1 METAVV
7 VPAYNE
13 RVALRRALD
22 ALRGQADEVC
32 VVVGGDD
39 GSRELAREHAAV
51 DRVFDDEREAGPA
64 AARNR
69 GARAVDADVVCF
81 TDADTVVPDGWVA
94 RHASHYH
101 DPHVVGV
108 GGPLRPLDGSR
119 RDELLFRVLSDYWY
133 RVSWP
138 FGFVQASGNNC
149 SYRRDVFLEAGGFD
163 ESMPF
168 MEDTDLSL
176 RMRERGRVVYDR
188 HAPVETLVR
197 RQRDE
202 GYAGLFARY
211 AVGYARYFVGK
222 GPREGYFRDW

>member
-1 METAVV
+1 MQTAVV

-13 RVALRRALD
+13 RATLRRALD

-51 DRVFDDEREAGPA
+51 DRVLDDDREAGPA

-81 TDADTVVPDGWVA
+81 TDADTVVPDRWVD
-94 RHASHYH
+94 RHAGHYR
-101 DPHVVGV
+101 DRRVVGV

-119 RDELLFRVLSDYWY
+119 RDAILFRLLSDYWY

-138 FGFVQASGNNC
+138 LGFVQASGNNC
-149 SYRRDVFLEAGGFD
+149 SYRRDVFLDVGGFD
-163 ESMPF
+163 ESMAF

-176 RMRERGRVVYDR
+176 RMRERGSVVYDPG
-188 HAPVETLVR
+188 APVETLVR
-197 RQRDE
+197 RQREE

-211 AVGYARYFVGK
+211 AVGYARYFTDRDPG
-222 GPREGYFRDW
+222 EGYFRDW